1 MPDLKDFPDVTQ
13 MAIPFFVV
21 AILIEVFVI
30 RYLKGRG
37 DYETRDTT
45 TSLLMGVG
53 NVASGL
59 LLGFIAFSVL
69 MWAWQFRIVDLGSS
83 WWVIA
88 LCFVLDDLRYYW
100 YHRIAHRCRWVWAEH
115 VIHHS
120 SQHYNLSTAL
130 RQSWTG
136 TFTGMFILRI
146 PLALIGFHPVLLL
159 FVGGLN
165 LVYQFWIHT
174 ETIGRM
180 WRPIEWIF
188 NTPSHHRVH
197 HATNPRYLD
206 SNYAGTLII
215 WDRMFGTFVP
225 ELDEDMPRYGIIK
238 NIGTFNPV
246 RVAFHE
252 WIDMFRD
259 AMRPGLSI
267 RQRLSYLFAPPG
279 WSHDGSRKGSELLKA
294 DYVALNPETA
304 GTPGLPPGLPGA
316 ARGASQ
322 TAQTGVAA
330 AE

>member
-1 MPDLKDFPDVTQ
+1 
-13 MAIPFFVV
+13 
-21 AILIEVFVI
+21 
-30 RYLKGRG
+30 
-37 DYETRDTT
+37 
-45 TSLLMGVG
+45 
-53 NVASGL
+53 
-59 LLGFIAFSVL
+59 
-69 MWAWQFRIVDLGSS
+69 
-83 WWVIA
+83 
-88 LCFVLDDLRYYW
+88 
-100 YHRIAHRCRWVWAEH
+100 
-115 VIHHS
+115 
-120 SQHYNLSTAL
+120 
-130 RQSWTG
+130 
-136 TFTGMFILRI
+136 MFILRI

-174 ETIGRM
+174 EAIGRM

-259 AMRPGLSI
+259 AISARSEHQAAAVLPVCAAGLEPRRI
-267 RQRLSYLFAPPG
+267 AKRFG
-279 WSHDGSRKGSELLKA
+279 
-294 DYVALNPETA
+294 
-304 GTPGLPPGLPGA
+304 
-316 ARGASQ
+316 
-322 TAQTGVAA
+322 TAQGRLCG
-330 AE
+330 AESGDCRDAWSAPGTARCRAGGIPNGPNGSCGCRVGAKALT

>member
-1 MPDLKDFPDVTQ
+1 VF
-13 MAIPFFVV
+13 
-21 AILIEVFVI
+21 AILLELVVI
-30 RYLKGRG
+30 RFLKGRG
-37 DYETRDTT
+37 DYETRDTL

-53 NVASGL
+53 NVVSGL
-59 LLGFIAFSVL
+59 LLGFIAFGVL
-69 MWAWQFRIVDLGSS
+69 MWAWEFRITDLGTS

-115 VIHHS
+115 VNHHS

-146 PLALIGFHPVLLL
+146 PLALLGFHPVLLL
-159 FVGGLN
+159 FVGRLN

-174 ETIGRM
+174 EAIGRM
-180 WRPIEWIF
+180 WKPIEAIF

-225 ELDEDMPRYGIIK
+225 ELDEDMPRYGIVK
-238 NIGTFNPV
+238 NIGTFNPIKS
-246 RVAFHE
+246 RVPRVDRHVQRCVSTRSVSDHE
-252 WIDMFRD
+252 
-259 AMRPGLSI
+259 
-267 RQRLSYLFAPPG
+267 RLAYLFAPPG
-279 WSHDGSRKGSELLKA
+279 WSQKTAADGSRKDAEESQGRLC
-294 DYVALNPETA
+294 
-304 GTPGLPPGLPGA
+304 GTTSRSCRN
-316 ARGASQ
+316 ARASR
-322 TAQTGVAA
+322 AWGCW
-330 AE
+330 

>member
-13 MAIPFFVV
+13 LAIPFFVI
-21 AILIEVFVI
+21 AMLLELLVI
-30 RYLKGRG
+30 RLFKARG
-37 DYETRDTT
+37 DYETRDTL

-53 NVASGL
+53 NVVSGL
-59 LLGFIAFSVL
+59 LLGFVAFGVL
-69 MWAWQFRIVDLGSS
+69 MWAWEFRITDLGTS
-83 WWVIA
+83 WWVIG
-88 LCFVLDDLRYYW
+88 LCFILDDLRYYW

-115 VIHHS
+115 VNHHS

-146 PLALIGFHPVLLL
+146 PLALMGFHPVLLL

-174 ETIGRM
+174 EAIGRM

-225 ELDEDMPRYGIIK
+225 ELDEDMPRYGIVK
-238 NIGTFNPV
+238 NIGTYNPV
-246 RVAFHE
+246 KVAFHE
-252 WIDMFRD
+252 WVDMFGD
-259 AMRPGLSI
+259 FVRPGLTLI
-267 RQRLSYLFAPPG
+267 QRLAYLFAPPG
-279 WSHDGSRKGSELLKA
+279 WSHDGSRKGSERLKA
-294 DYVALNPETA
+294 DYVAQHPEAA
-304 GTPGLPPGLPGA
+304 GMPGLPGDK
-316 ARGASQ
+316 RIPSGP
-322 TAQTGVAA
+322 VAP

>member
-13 MAIPFFVV
+13 LAIPFFVI
-21 AILIEVFVI
+21 AILLELTVI
-30 RYLKGRG
+30 RYLKKRG
-37 DYETRDTT
+37 DYETRDTL
-45 TSLLMGVG
+45 TSLVMGVG
-53 NVASGL
+53 NVVSGL
-59 LLGFIAFSVL
+59 LLGFIAFGVL
-69 MWAWQFRIVDLGSS
+69 MWAWEFRITDLGTS

-115 VIHHS
+115 VNHHS

-146 PLALIGFHPVLLL
+146 PLALLGFHPLLLL

-174 ETIGRM
+174 EAIGRM
-180 WRPIEWIF
+180 WKPIEAVF

-225 ELDEDMPRYGIIK
+225 ELDEDMPRYGIVK
-238 NIGTFNPV
+238 NLGTFNPI

-259 AMRPGLSI
+259 ARQPGLTVAE
-267 RQRLSYLFAPPG
+267 RLAYLFAPPG
-279 WSHDGSRKGSELLKA
+279 WSHDGSRMGSQDLKA
-294 DYVALNPETA
+294 DYVNRNPESA
-304 GTPGLPPGLPGA
+304 GMPGLPGSA
-316 ARGASQ
+316 G
-322 TAQTGVAA
+322 TGPGKEPGIAP